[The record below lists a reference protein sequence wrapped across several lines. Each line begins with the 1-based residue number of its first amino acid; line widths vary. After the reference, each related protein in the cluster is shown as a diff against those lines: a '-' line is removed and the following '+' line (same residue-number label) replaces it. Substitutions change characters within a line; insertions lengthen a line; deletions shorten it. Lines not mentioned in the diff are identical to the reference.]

1 MQLKP
6 YYLLI
11 QVKKPKYWIADIIL
25 CTIWVGWIHS
35 PAGGIHVCGRYSSV
49 LSPLLHS
56 LLNVSI
62 VTDRYNFQSI
72 SCNIQ
77 INREM
82 QKPPNYLS
90 FSLSLSEWITLAVF
104 LFCWHYFS
112 IFIAFQ
118 FIWTKSVNNSFYINF
133 YYLFTIKSQL
143 GMLSDLQTTFL
154 SWTIQKVTNLFI
166 IDFQHAECNLSPKDR
181 AN

>member
-1 MQLKP
+1 MASLVQLKP

-35 PAGGIHVCGRYSSV
+35 PAGGIHVCGGYSSV

-56 LLNVSI
+56 LLNVRI

-77 INREM
+77 IGRCKNL
-82 QKPPNYLS
+82 QILS
-90 FSLSLSEWITLAVF
+90 LWSLSLSLNEWITLAVY

-112 IFIAFQ
+112 IFIASVH
-118 FIWTKSVNNSFYINF
+118 FIWTKSANNSFYFN
-133 YYLFTIKSQL
+133 
-143 GMLSDLQTTFL
+143 
-154 SWTIQKVTNLFI
+154 FI
-166 IDFQHAECNLSPKDR
+166 ICLP
-181 AN
+181 